1 MLTVSVCAIRVAP
14 LLSSDIFTIVI
25 VGIHQQQ
32 LWLVVWYTGVDL
44 FYGRIVVLYDTAEI
58 IQFIC
63 NELQQVSIPWLFC
76 GAQFAVCMFV
86 FRFFFPLTYFS
97 PAELLLY
104 EFHTAHQ
111 VYAFVHVFLCFLIRL
126 FFSIFLLIRVL
137 WTNNN
142 NNQDNVYGAVIMA
155 EPLREF
161 TALFDECRTAL
172 SGRRPKTKPD
182 DLACESACTGCQN
195 LHPPSPFIITQPKT

>member
-1 MLTVSVCAIRVAP
+1 
-14 LLSSDIFTIVI
+14 
-25 VGIHQQQ
+25 
-32 LWLVVWYTGVDL
+32 
-44 FYGRIVVLYDTAEI
+44 
-58 IQFIC
+58 
-63 NELQQVSIPWLFC
+63 
-76 GAQFAVCMFV
+76 MFV

-104 EFHTAHQ
+104 EFYLSLISHCPPSLRICSCF
-111 VYAFVHVFLCFLIRL
+111 FVLFDSFVFFY
-126 FFSIFLLIRVL
+126 FFLIRVL

-142 NNQDNVYGAVIMA
+142 NDQDNVYGAVIMA

>member
-1 MLTVSVCAIRVAP
+1 
-14 LLSSDIFTIVI
+14 
-25 VGIHQQQ
+25 
-32 LWLVVWYTGVDL
+32 
-44 FYGRIVVLYDTAEI
+44 
-58 IQFIC
+58 
-63 NELQQVSIPWLFC
+63 
-76 GAQFAVCMFV
+76 MFV

-104 EFHTAHQ
+104 EFYLSLISHCPPSLRICSC
-111 VYAFVHVFLCFLIRL
+111 FLCFLIRL

-142 NNQDNVYGAVIMA
+142 NNQDNVYGAVYGAVIMA

-182 DLACESACTGCQN
+182 DLG
-195 LHPPSPFIITQPKT
+195 

>member
-1 MLTVSVCAIRVAP
+1 
-14 LLSSDIFTIVI
+14 
-25 VGIHQQQ
+25 
-32 LWLVVWYTGVDL
+32 
-44 FYGRIVVLYDTAEI
+44 
-58 IQFIC
+58 
-63 NELQQVSIPWLFC
+63 
-76 GAQFAVCMFV
+76 MFV

-195 LHPPSPFIITQPKT
+195 LHPPSPFIITQPKTWYFTVPRRVEGWVDLAGWLHTEMVYTSTDGHPSWY